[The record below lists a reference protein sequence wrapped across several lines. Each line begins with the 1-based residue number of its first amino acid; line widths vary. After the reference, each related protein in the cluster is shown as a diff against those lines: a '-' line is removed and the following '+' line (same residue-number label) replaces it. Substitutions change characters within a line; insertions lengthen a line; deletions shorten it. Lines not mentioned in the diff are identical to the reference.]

1 MPHHSAEQVGAGAD
15 QIADADSP
23 WWAPASETRFLT
35 AKSTPCNASCT
46 RGSPARPSSVSATS
60 RGVAREQR
68 DAELMLELLDRGRQ
82 CRLGDEQPLGGAPV
96 VQLLAQQHSEVPQ
109 LMQRDIGAGGVLLV
123 WVTSSIAPVVAPRQ
137 KPACVNNAT
146 VSAEMLDVHESWVV
160 VRPHSRLEVLCS

>member
-1 MPHHSAEQVGAGAD
+1 MPHHSEEQVGAGAD

-23 WWAPASETRFLT
+23 WWAPGSETRFST

-96 VQLLAQQHSEVPQ
+96 VQLLAQHSEVPQ
-109 LMQRDIGAGGVLLV
+109 LMQRDIGDGVVLLV
-123 WVTSSIAPVVAPRQ
+123 WVASSIAPAG
-137 KPACVNNAT
+137 C
-146 VSAEMLDVHESWVV
+146 AETEAGVPEQRDGVGGDVHESWVV